1 MTIQTSLFDE
11 ISSIVHADESD
22 IESSSEVGPVS
33 KIADYYSTLL
43 KPDKGKNGDRLLGF
57 LINLNYDEV
66 TIVTCDPWKRKCGGV
81 PRNSLVVI
89 KVSPDQVNAED
100 KLACQRLVMIRIT
113 DSVPTPVANDTIATV
128 FQIHKHQATIDPIT
142 QKELQWSALRGSVVG
157 TFYDTME
164 NSCFKIKF
172 GLDIDTYYA
181 PHAYEVYVPTSAH
194 LETLINCFSEHPFP
208 LEIGEMRYT
217 ETPSISSRDKVAI
230 KVDPTDFIGKSYGH
244 RTALFGKTRY
254 GKSNTMKVVADTA
267 LHLKQSPGQII
278 FDPSGE
284 YTYWN
289 SQDSGSLYS
298 RHTSKCIRYSLQP
311 RVIEEEK
318 KSGKPIPETLKIDF
332 YGYPDVGFRMISQ
345 MWSSEYSSKPDYLT
359 PIFNWEPDSLSSCP
373 SREADQ
379 SGFGHYW
386 RTMGLWQAI
395 LLEADFEPRDEKKL
409 VYIGLKKPVK
419 ALLGN
424 MEGVGDNPM
433 VRIKDDSAGGKVL
446 DEKQHIKALP
456 VIFRKLKQIWEENK
470 NKTSWFGTSD
480 GKPYFDK
487 VEEAML
493 TILDENFAHS
503 GTKKF
508 ARFRKYHSKNGAAV
522 FKDVV
527 DHALS
532 GKTVLLDL
540 AMGDLEV
547 RKTMAEMVA
556 RELLSKM
563 MMLFTRGELEG
574 KFVVLYFE
582 EAHNLFPRDDK
593 GLGDNVYNKIAK
605 EGAKFNISMVY
616 ATQSMST
623 LSPDLLKNTENFIVT
638 HLDDDREVKELQH
651 KRAFR
656 DIAADVERIQSKGY
670 VQIKTL
676 SMPLA
681 LPVQIRKFDGNP
693 LTGA

>member
-1 MTIQTSLFDE
+1 MTVQASIFDE
-11 ISSIVHADESD
+11 IRNIVHKDDDLTAIKSGV
-22 IESSSEVGPVS
+22 VGQ
-33 KIADYYSTLL
+33 IADYYSTKLS
-43 KPDKGKNGDRLLGF
+43 PGEGKNGDRLLGF

-81 PRNSLVVI
+81 PRNSLVLI
-89 KVSPDQVNAED
+89 KVSPDQVNRED
-100 KLACQRLVMIRIT
+100 SAACNRLIMARIT
-113 DSVPTPVANDTIATV
+113 DSVPTPVANDTIATI

-142 QKELQWSALRGSVVG
+142 QKELQWSALKGSVVG
-157 TFYDTME
+157 TFYDNGEETSSE
-164 NSCFKIKF
+164 IKF

-181 PHAYEVYVPTSAH
+181 PHAYEVYVPVASH
-194 LETLINCFSEHPFP
+194 LESLINCFSDHPTP
-208 LEIGEMRYT
+208 IEIGVMRFT
-217 ETPSISSRDKVAI
+217 ETPSISNQDRVPI
-230 KVDPTDFIGKSYGH
+230 KVDPTDFIGKTYGH

-267 LHLKQSPGQII
+267 LYLKKTPGQII

-289 SQDSGSLYS
+289 EQDNGSLYA
-298 RHTSKCIRYSLQP
+298 RHTGKCIRYALQP
-311 RVIEEEK
+311 RVIEQEELK
-318 KSGKPIPETLKIDF
+318 GFSPPETLKIDF
-332 YGYPDVGFRMISQ
+332 FGFPDVGFRMISQ
-345 MWSSEYSSKPDYLT
+345 MWLSEYASTPDYLG
-359 PIFNWEPDSLSSCP
+359 PLFNWEPEPINYCP
-373 SREADQ
+373 PKTEDQ
-379 SGFGHYW
+379 SGYSHFW
-386 RTMGLWQAI
+386 RTMALWYTI
-395 LLEADFEPRDEKKL
+395 LLEAGFAPKNENKA
-409 VYIGLKKPVK
+409 VYIGLKKTVK
-419 ALLGN
+419 VALAEIEDVGGN
-424 MEGVGDNPM
+424 ALVK
-433 VRIKDDSAGGKVL
+433 VKTDSKGNSVL
-446 DEKQHIKALP
+446 EDFQSLRALP
-456 VIFRKLKQIWEENK
+456 IIFSKLKQLWDEK
-470 NKTSWFGTSD
+470 KGVKDWFGTSD

-493 TILDENFAHS
+493 NILDQNFAYS

-508 ARFRKYHSKNGAAV
+508 TRFTKYHSKYGAAV
-522 FKDVV
+522 FIDIVT
-527 DHALS
+527 HALD

-540 AMGDLEV
+540 AMGDLDV
-547 RKTMAEMVA
+547 RKTMSEMVA
-556 RELLSKM
+556 RELLNRM
-563 MMLFTRGELEG
+563 MMLFTRGELKD

-593 GLGDNVYNKIAK
+593 GLGENVYNKIAK

-638 HLDDDREVKELQH
+638 HLDDDREVKELKH

-681 LPVQIRKFDGNP
+681 LPVQIRKFDGQPVSEAN
-693 LTGA
+693 

>member
-1 MTIQTSLFDE
+1 MSVQTSLFDE
-11 ISSIVHADESD
+11 IAGIVHADDTESAN
-22 IESSSEVGPVS
+22 ETGPVAT
-33 KIADYYSTLL
+33 IADYYSTLL
-43 KPDKGKNGDRLLGF
+43 KPGEKKNGERLLGF

-89 KVSPDQVNAED
+89 KVSPDQVNAGD
-100 KLACQRLVMIRIT
+100 KLACKRLVMVRIT

-157 TFYDTME
+157 TFFDAGEDGCT
-164 NSCFKIKF
+164 KIRF
-172 GLDIDTYYA
+172 GLDIDTYFA

-194 LETLINCFSEHPFP
+194 LETLINCFSEHPHP
-208 LEIGEMRYT
+208 LEIGGMRYT
-217 ETPSISSRDKVAI
+217 ETPSISSREKVAI

-267 LHLKQSPGQII
+267 LHQKLPPGQII

-289 SQDSGSLYS
+289 GQDNGSLYS

-311 RVIEEEK
+311 RAIEEEK
-318 KSGKPIPETLKIDF
+318 KLGNPMPETLKIDF

-359 PIFNWEPDSLSSCP
+359 AIFNWEPEPLTNCP
-373 SREADQ
+373 ARDEDQ
-379 SGFGHYW
+379 SGFSHYW
-386 RTMGLWQAI
+386 RTMGLWYAV
-395 LLEADFEPRDEKKL
+395 LLEAGFEPRNENKP
-409 VYIGLKKPVK
+409 VYVGLKKAVK
-419 ALLGN
+419 ALLAS

-433 VRIKDDSAGGKVL
+433 VQTKEDKAGGVVL
-446 DEKQHIKALP
+446 EEKQPIKALP
-456 VIFRKLKQIWEENK
+456 VIFRKLKQVWEENK
-470 NKTSWFGTSD
+470 SKIGCFGTSD

-493 TILDENFAHS
+493 NILDENFAHS

-527 DHALS
+527 NHALN

-547 RKTMAEMVA
+547 RRTMAEMVA
-556 RELLSKM
+556 RELLEKM
-563 MMLFTRGELEG
+563 MMLFTRGELGG

-693 LTGA
+693 LAGA